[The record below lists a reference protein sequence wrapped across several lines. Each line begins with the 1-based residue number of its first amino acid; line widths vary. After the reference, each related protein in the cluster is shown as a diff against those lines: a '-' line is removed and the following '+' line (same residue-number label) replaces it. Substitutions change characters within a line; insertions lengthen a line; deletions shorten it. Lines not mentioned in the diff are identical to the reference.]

1 MHLSRDRRT
10 ILRHGSL
17 DIMRL
22 QRGRVLQGR
31 EPDGRIV
38 FANQL
43 RAVAALCVVLSHL
56 AGVYILMGPLVG
68 WITSSPVTHVGEPA
82 ILHLTRVPDF
92 NFGAFGVAVFFL
104 ISGFVIPFSL
114 RQRRSAAFLVARALR
129 IYPTL
134 WAALLL
140 EWLAVFA
147 QSHLYGRP
155 MAFQVRMYVWNGLL
169 ADTIIG
175 NNVDLVNWTLAIE
188 VKFYILMAVL
198 RPWVLAGRVA
208 PLLAWSG
215 FAIVVAA
222 AEQHGLIH
230 FSTALAD
237 EPMCIGF
244 MLIGTVFHFHMTG
257 RLGAVPALAA
267 GTLLVALFLLCWR
280 VGPIQVQIPSVPA
293 SYIDALALF
302 LVAYVA
308 RRVFRPVRWLDALA
322 DISYP
327 LYLIHSIIGYSVMTF
342 VIVRFRLPYDA
353 ALAIALVVVV
363 PLAWALHRLVERPS
377 LRTGKRLARR
387 MAPRKANPR
396 APVIMAPD

>member
-1 MHLSRDRRT
+1 
-10 ILRHGSL
+10 
-17 DIMRL
+17 MRP
-22 QRGRVLQGR
+22 QRGQTRPGR
-31 EPDGRIV
+31 EPDGKIV

-68 WITSSPVTHVGEPA
+68 WITSSPVTHVGQPA

-114 RQRRSAAFLVARALR
+114 RQHRAGAFLVARAFR

-140 EWLAVFA
+140 EWLAVYA

-155 MAFQVRMYVWNGLL
+155 MAFHVRMYVWNGLL

-188 VKFYILMAVL
+188 VKFYILMALL
-198 RPWVLAGRVA
+198 RPWVLAGRIA
-208 PLLAWSG
+208 PLLAWSV
-215 FAIVVAA
+215 FAILVAA

-230 FSTALAD
+230 LSTAFAD
-237 EPMCIGF
+237 EPMYIGF

-257 RLGAVPALAA
+257 RLGTVASLAGGA
-267 GTLLVALFLLCWR
+267 LLVLLFLLCWR
-280 VGPIQVQIPSVPA
+280 VGPIQNQIPSIPA

-302 LVAYVA
+302 LVAYVT
-308 RRVFRPVRWLDALA
+308 RRVFRPIRWLDALA

-327 LYLIHSIIGYSVMTF
+327 LYLTHSIIGYSVMTF
-342 VIVRFRLPYDA
+342 VIVRCRLPYDA
-353 ALAIALVVVV
+353 ALAIALAVVV
-363 PLAWALHRLVERPS
+363 PLAWLLHCLIEGPS
-377 LRTGKRLARR
+377 LHTGKRLARR
-387 MAPRKANPR
+387 MAPRTASTP
-396 APVIMAPD
+396 APVLMAPD

>member
-1 MHLSRDRRT
+1 
-10 ILRHGSL
+10 
-17 DIMRL
+17 MRL
-22 QRGRVLQGR
+22 ERGRARQGAQ
-31 EPDGRIV
+31 PGGKIV

-114 RQRRSAAFLVARALR
+114 REYRSGAFLVARAFR

-134 WAALLL
+134 WAALFL

-155 MAFQVRMYVWNGLL
+155 MAFHVRTYLWNGLL

-230 FSTALAD
+230 LSTAFAD

-244 MLIGTVFHFHMTG
+244 MLIGTVFHYHMTG
-257 RLGAVPALAA
+257 RLGTASAFAA

-280 VGPIQVQIPSVPA
+280 VGPIQNQIPSIPA
-293 SYIDALALF
+293 SYLDALALF
-302 LVAYVA
+302 LAAYVA
-308 RRVFRPVRWLDALA
+308 RTWFRSIRWLDALA

-327 LYLIHSIIGYSVMTF
+327 LYLTHSIIGYSVMTF
-342 VIVRFRLPYDA
+342 VIVRFGLPYDA
-353 ALAIALVVVV
+353 ALPIAVVVVV
-363 PLAWALHRLVERPS
+363 PLAWLLHRWVEGPS
-377 LRTGKRLARR
+377 LRAGKRLARR
-387 MAPRKANPR
+387 LARGRAPALMAPE
-396 APVIMAPD
+396 